1 MNTERLISLDT
12 SKDRDNIGFV
22 INEKEEKKKKM
33 GLLLRNE
40 SKYGGGVS
48 RYLMLGR
55 TGN

>member
-12 SKDRDNIGFV
+12 SNDRDNIGFV